1 MLILAGGLGF
11 LQAFGYLAG
20 CFRCFLGTRLPGGGR
35 RFSCSLF
42 ASNFASGG
50 WWAAFPGF
58 VLAGIGVL
66 ILLPDALDDIGGAM
80 FLGAIGLSFWA
91 VYLTG
96 RDRWWAI
103 IPGGVLFTLAAV
115 SALPEQWLGGADS
128 GGVFFLG
135 LAADLLA
142 GGAPGQDELGLLA
155 GRGAGCFRSLP
166 VLPIADLP
174 AVVPCRSSVDRR
186 GCVHYLALTSIS
198 NSWYLTGNQKTAAR

>member
-1 MLILAGGLGF
+1 MPPGHTPFDHAVRLQGFEPAKALPEVATEHDCTFMFAGG
-11 LQAFGYLAG
+11 
-20 CFRCFLGTRLPGGGR
+20 
-35 RFSCSLF
+35 
-42 ASNFASGG
+42 FASGN

-66 ILLPDALDDIGGAM
+66 ILLPNSLDNIGGAI

-115 SALPEQWLGGADS
+115 TVLPSNFIGGAAS

-135 LAADLLA
+135 LALTFLLVALLA
-142 GGAPGQDELGLLA
+142 NMRWAYWPAGVLGVFGIFLFFESQVYLLSYVA
-155 GRGAGCFRSLP
+155 AAALIVVGIFIILRSL
-166 VLPIADLP
+166 
-174 AVVPCRSSVDRR
+174 RS
-186 GCVHYLALTSIS
+186 
-198 NSWYLTGNQKTAAR
+198 Q